1 MFINLFEIDTPTGY
15 KTVELHQGDLSNLDQ
30 EVDAIVV
37 SAYIGGYSPTPGTL
51 VGSLSQNCQ
60 ISLKQFSKDPEIDLR
75 GPLNVWI
82 SKELP
87 KQKFKRIICIEI
99 TDLKTTETNIEKAVK
114 NLFSLIA
121 LANSQDIQIETLA
134 MPFIGTGNQGVAPEK
149 ILPKLMEL
157 SQRSLRNLHFLKK
170 IIFYE
175 IDAKK
180 IKLLDKG
187 FNTYLRRTKFESKS
201 YTIKELKLSLKKEM
215 IKSLINLDRGSKSSG
230 SSLFDNVKILNE
242 KLSRN
247 RVKPYE
253 VAHVGRVLLEDIVMD
268 ILGEN
273 KLKKDLAVKINEL
286 TQKNIASWVIS
297 YMHIIRTFGNLA
309 VHSQAKAVVRPPA
322 FDEKDFIIFLICLNR
337 VLDFWVWFRSNRKEG
352 LN

>member
-1 MFINLFEIDTPTGY
+1 MFINIFEIDTPTGY

-60 ISLKQFSKDPEIDLR
+60 ISLKQLSRDPEIDLR

-82 SKELP
+82 SGELAN
-87 KQKFKRIICIEI
+87 QKFKRIICIEI
-99 TDLKTTETNIEKAVK
+99 VGLSTTEEDIEKAVK

-121 LANSQDIQIETLA
+121 LANAQDIKIETLA
-134 MPFIGTGNQGVAPEK
+134 MPFIGTGRQGVQPKE
-149 ILPKLMEL
+149 ILPRLMEL

-175 IDAKK
+175 IDSKK

-201 YTIKELKLSLKKEM
+201 YLVKDLKLSLKKEM
-215 IKSLINLDRGSKSSG
+215 IKSLINLDSGNKSSD
-230 SSLFDNVKILNE
+230 SSLLVNVKILNE
-242 KLSRN
+242 KFSKN
-247 RVKPYE
+247 KIKPHE
-253 VAHVGRVLLEDIVMD
+253 VAHVCRVLLEDIVMD

-273 KLKKDLAVKINEL
+273 KLKKDLVVKINEL

-309 VHSQAKAVVRPPA
+309 VHSQAKTSVKPPA

-337 VLDFWVWFRSNRKEG
+337 VLDFWVWFRNNRNAG
-352 LN
+352 A